1 MKSYIYNLQ
10 LFLFFKQIFQIIKNN
25 FLNTD
30 VILIIFLM
38 TIPQFF
44 FIFVDYFLDANRYY
58 FVVEYYFCILFFFF
72 KSIYLRVIGI
82 FLYIFVFIFD
92 IYNWIKQ
99 FFNFIRFEDLIYLT
113 KFANQAPSIYLFYIF
128 LLFVVLLT
136 NVILVSLI
144 SVKLRSKRSL
154 FCFLFFGIVFYF
166 FYDYRGADVSTH
178 RSTIGYW
185 GSLIEYNDNLK
196 YNYYVRLYNSKNNSF
211 SKSKYPSILNEY
223 ISHSDKN
230 VLFILNESWGSFDK
244 KINNYILESIYK
256 EKNYFKKINYGQS
269 DFEGVTVQG
278 ELREL
283 CQLTSTKL
291 NFKDDIDENFDNCL
305 PNKLLERGY
314 VTNSFHVAS
323 GFMYDRL
330 FWYSKAGLK
339 NSIFFEN
346 MENKERCHSFNGGC
360 DKNIIDTVFNSFNN
374 RHKPV
379 FTYWLTLNTHYPY
392 DLADLEGT
400 SVKCEI
406 LGLYEESEVCRN
418 VKLHKQFFD
427 RLMEKIIKDKINNIT
442 IIIVGDHMPPII
454 NSSDKDMVNQGK
466 VSWLYLEL

>member
-291 NFKDDIDENFDNCL
+291 NFKDDIDENL
-305 PNKLLERGY
+305 
-314 VTNSFHVAS
+314 
-323 GFMYDRL
+323 
-330 FWYSKAGLK
+330 
-339 NSIFFEN
+339 
-346 MENKERCHSFNGGC
+346 
-360 DKNIIDTVFNSFNN
+360 
-374 RHKPV
+374 
-379 FTYWLTLNTHYPY
+379 
-392 DLADLEGT
+392 
-400 SVKCEI
+400 
-406 LGLYEESEVCRN
+406 
-418 VKLHKQFFD
+418 
-427 RLMEKIIKDKINNIT
+427 
-442 IIIVGDHMPPII
+442 IIV
-454 NSSDKDMVNQGK
+454 
-466 VSWLYLEL
+466 